1 MKLARQPNPLGE
13 PLLSGVASS
22 GLRVVINPRPGWART
37 FAALGVNFGSIDRA
51 EDDTGRPVPEGLA
64 HFLEHKLFED
74 RGGDV
79 SDRFAVLGASA
90 NAMTSFTSTTY
101 VVSTIEAPGECLD
114 LLLDFVQ
121 DPWFTD
127 ALVAKEQGII
137 AQEIR
142 MYDDDPEWRL
152 FFGLLGCL
160 YERHPVKDNI
170 AGSVESIATIDA
182 AVLRR
187 VYERVY
193 HPRNLCLA
201 VCSPLPAE
209 ELAARIEADQ
219 ASRPP
224 DARPAHLRPAVD
236 EPEGRRSPR
245 AELALPI
252 ARPRL
257 MLGIKDRPGGGDGAA
272 LLRRELVTRI
282 LLDALFG
289 PATPAYERL
298 YEQGLIDET
307 FSASYTAEASFGFS
321 TLGGDTDDPAAL
333 EAALREVLG
342 RAREQGVDP
351 AAFRR
356 VRNKLHG
363 ALLRAMDSPESV
375 ALTLVGETLRGVPAF
390 TELSLFDSLSP
401 ADLDRR
407 LAEHVREEALAVSV
421 VRPLGG

>member
-1 MKLARQPNPLGE
+1 MKLVPQPNLLGE
-13 PLLSGVASS
+13 PLLAGVASS
-22 GLRVVINPRPGWART
+22 GLRVLVNPRPGWARS

-51 EDDTGRPVPEGLA
+51 DGGAPVPEGLA

-74 RGGDV
+74 QAGDV
-79 SDRFAVLGASA
+79 SDRFATLGAST
-90 NAMTSFTSTTY
+90 NAMTGFTTTTY
-101 VVSTIEAPGECLD
+101 VMSTVESPGESLD

-152 FFGLLGCL
+152 FFGLMGCL

-170 AGSVESIATIDA
+170 AGSVESIAAIDA

-187 VYERVY
+187 IYQRFY

-201 VCSPLPAE
+201 VCSPLPPE
-209 ELAARIEADQ
+209 EIAARVEADQ
-219 ASRPP
+219 A
-224 DARPAHLRPAVD
+224 ARPSDERPEHARAGFD
-236 EPEGRRSPR
+236 EPEARCRER
-245 AELALPI
+245 VELRLPV

-257 MLGIKDRPGGGDGAA
+257 LLGIKDRSDGRGGAD

-282 LLDALFG
+282 LLDALLG
-289 PATPAYERL
+289 PSSSAYERL
-298 YEQGLIDET
+298 YEQGLVDET
-307 FSASYTAEASFGFS
+307 FSASYSAEASFGFS
-321 TLGGDTDDPAAL
+321 TIGGDTDDPDAL
-333 EAALREVLG
+333 EAALREVLR

-390 TELSLFDSLSP
+390 TELSLFDTLSP
-401 ADLDRR
+401 QDIDRR
-407 LAEHVREEALAVSV
+407 LQEHVRDEALAVSV
-421 VRPLGG
+421 VRPLEA